1 MCANNL
7 YVYRQKNEVI
17 QWLLSEEG
25 KNNNKK
31 TEMNNFIIFF
41 ALYFITSFLTQLP
54 FPHANLLKKL
64 RLWKSEMYILC
75 FVYGF

>member
-1 MCANNL
+1 
-7 YVYRQKNEVI
+7 
-17 QWLLSEEG
+17 
-25 KNNNKK
+25 
-31 TEMNNFIIFF
+31 MNNFIIFF